1 MSHFNAYATQM
12 TDAEI
17 LKASLQDLGLRVKT
31 DAIVRGHHGQSL
43 RAEIVAV
50 LDGEYDLGWSRN
62 SQGYFDLIAD
72 DLIADFWGVTV
83 DELASIDG
91 AAKKYL
97 QAVLIELI
105 EEVYAV
111 NKVLTDSKS
120 PGLKIA
126 NIKLLSHQLELTPP
140 NK

>member
-1 MSHFNAYATQM
+1 MSHFNPYATQM

-17 LKASLQDLGLRVKT
+17 LKASLQDLGIRVKT

-43 RAEIVAV
+43 LAEIVAV
-50 LDGEYDLGWSRN
+50 LDGEYDLAWSRN

-72 DLIADFWGVTV
+72 FWGVTV
-83 DELASIDG
+83 DQIATIDG
-91 AAKKYL
+91 ATKKYR
-97 QAVLIELI
+97 QAELIELI
-105 EEVYAV
+105 EEKYAV

-126 NIKLLSHQLELTPP
+126 NIKLLYH
-140 NK
+140 